1 MKILVFVE
9 AEKFRNGK
17 RNGKRKEKREKKKEE
32 RERRGS
38 FVVFSTTVLLLAQ
51 ILFGFLKKIVRKRW

>member
-38 FVVFSTTVLLLAQ
+38 FVVL
-51 ILFGFLKKIVRKRW
+51 